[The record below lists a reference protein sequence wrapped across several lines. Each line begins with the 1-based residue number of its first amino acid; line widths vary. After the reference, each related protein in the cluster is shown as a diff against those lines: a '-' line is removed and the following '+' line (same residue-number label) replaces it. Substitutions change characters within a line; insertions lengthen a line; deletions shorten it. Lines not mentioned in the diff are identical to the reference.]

1 MKPLRLRA
9 LNFRTFPE
17 LDLAF
22 GDGLIGILGELRDA
36 PAGADSNGAGK
47 SSVLEAID
55 ICLFGRRSLARFL
68 TRGGDVD
75 ELMLELTFEHGHELY
90 RVRRQFSARGRGKT
104 TVDFERPVVRDFADE
119 WPNNP
124 SSWES
129 LTLETTKQ
137 TDLAII
143 EAIGLTR
150 ATFRDSGYLRQ
161 GGGSYADPSRDPKER
176 LELLVEAALGR
187 DPVWPTVQEAA
198 KAARRE
204 AQAQLE
210 RLAGETLAARELIA
224 TRPDVETAHAEL
236 LAAEQSA
243 TMALGLAERELQEI
257 LERYQ
262 AARDQAARRQV
273 VEAELAALVETQ
285 ERAVEEFSQATAA
298 KHQLEDK
305 TVELAE
311 VTADANRAPELEG
324 RVTELRAAAE
334 VAQAAARDRQA
345 LLAAADQR
353 NLARERLAQEASQLR
368 DHIATLTA
376 KAQHLDDHINEAAE
390 CDRCGQTLGA
400 EAAARAAESYRAE
413 AALAAHRAGL
423 MAAGDAAELVAI
435 TELREQGAAIVI
447 PETLEDPEPAER
459 ELRAARA
466 AMVQRATLAEQV
478 TVLQAKAARAPEL
491 EQASLTAAAAVTAKQ
506 ELLATLEP
514 VDLASIERAGAAARA
529 TVAIH
534 RETLD
539 AAKVERGRLD
549 EKLAAITAAAATLT
563 LAAATERDLQATI
576 DVETLLEK
584 ACGRTG
590 IPTLILEAVVI
601 PAVEAKAAHIL
612 AELGTG
618 YRVQLRTQTANK
630 DGGLRDTCEAIVI
643 DQTGE
648 AAYDDFSGGEQTRI
662 GLALQIA
669 LAEFIASRPGAESSF
684 LALDEPSY
692 LDASGME
699 ALLNVLRDLL
709 ARRVFELVALVS
721 HVPELRDSL
730 DEMILIVKDGDQ
742 SRIEATEPEMVVA
755 T

>member
-1 MKPLRLRA
+1 LRPHRLRA

-22 GDGLIGILGELRDA
+22 GTGLVGILGELRDA

-75 ELMLELTFEHGHELY
+75 ELVLELTFDHDGSLY
-90 RVRRQFSARGRGKT
+90 RARRQFSARGRGKT
-104 TVDFERPVVRDFADE
+104 TVDFERRDETIEALGGE
-119 WPNNP
+119 QWIP
-124 SSWES
+124 
-129 LTLETTKQ
+129 LTRETVKQ
-137 TDLAII
+137 TDLAIV
-143 EAIGLTR
+143 ETVGLTR

-161 GGGSYADPSRDPKER
+161 GGGSFADPSRDPKER

-198 KAARRE
+198 KASRRE
-204 AQAQLE
+204 AEAQLQE
-210 RLAGETLAARELIA
+210 LAGRTLAARELIA

-236 LAAEQSA
+236 LAAEQA
-243 TMALGLAERELQEI
+243 AAVALEQAEQELQEI
-257 LERYQ
+257 LGRYQ
-262 AARDQAARRQV
+262 AARDQAVRRQV
-273 VEAELAALVETQ
+273 VEAELNALAETQ
-285 ERAVEEFSQATAA
+285 ARAVEEFSQATAA

-305 TVELAE
+305 TIELAE
-311 VTADANRAPELEG
+311 LTADANRVPELEEG
-324 RVTELRAAAE
+324 VALLRAAVTA
-334 VAQAAARDRQA
+334 AQAAARDRQA
-345 LLAAADQR
+345 LTAQADVR
-353 NLARERLAQEASQLR
+353 DLAREHLAHEASQLR
-368 DHIATLTA
+368 DHVATLTA
-376 KAQHLDDHINEAAE
+376 KAQHLDDHISEAGA
-390 CDRCGQTLGA
+390 CDRCGQTLGT

-413 AALAAHRAGL
+413 ASVAADRAQL

-435 TELREQGAAIVI
+435 AELREQAAAIVV
-447 PETLEDPEPAER
+447 PESLEDPEPVER
-459 ELRAARA
+459 ELRAARN
-466 AMVQRATLAEQV
+466 AMVQRATLVEQV
-478 TVLQAKAARAPEL
+478 TVLQARAARAPEL
-491 EQASLTAAAAVTAKQ
+491 EQASLTTAAAVTAKQ
-506 ELLATLEP
+506 TQLDELEP
-514 VDLASIERAGAAARA
+514 VELASIERAGAATRA
-529 TVAIH
+529 TVATH

-549 EKLAAITAAAATLT
+549 EKLAAITAAAATLA
-563 LAAATERDLQATI
+563 LAAATERDLRATV
-576 DVETLLEK
+576 DVEALLEK
-584 ACGRTG
+584 ACGRAG

-618 YRVQLRTQTANK
+618 YRVELRTQKQNQ

-648 AAYDDFSGGEQTRI
+648 APYEDFSGGEQTRI

-709 ARRVFELVALVS
+709 ARRVFQTVMLVS

-730 DEMILIVKDGDQ
+730 DETILIVKDGIE
-742 SRIEATEPEMVVA
+742 SRVDAGVA
-755 T
+755 QAVPA